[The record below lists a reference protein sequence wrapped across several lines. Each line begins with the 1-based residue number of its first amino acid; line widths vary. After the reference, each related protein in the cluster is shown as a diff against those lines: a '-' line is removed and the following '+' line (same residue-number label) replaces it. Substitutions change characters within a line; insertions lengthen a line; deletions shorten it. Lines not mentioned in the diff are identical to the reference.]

1 MTALSAPV
9 SSKSRIQCIDTLR
22 GVALLGI
29 LLMNIIAF
37 ANPFA
42 AYLIPTTDNADT
54 GLNLAAFM
62 TMDIFVEG
70 SMRAIFS
77 MLFGVGMLIFLNKP
91 EADEGIVRN
100 LFYRRTLLLVAFGL
114 LNAYVLLWVGDI
126 LYAYGMTG
134 LVLYLFRD
142 LPAKRL
148 VHCSGAILLLLAIV
162 HTSGYYG
169 ASSLGA
175 AVDEINGLPAGT
187 KLSAEQQNVLK
198 EWDDFIEQQFISPE
212 LVEQQREQLRFG
224 YLSNF
229 IALAPVNL
237 ILQTIGF
244 IGNGFWDAL
253 SMMLLG
259 MALFK
264 WGLLDGSR
272 SVKSY
277 GVMALLGLG
286 IGLPLNT
293 WETLTFV
300 NSGFEL
306 QWSAFN
312 RPTYDLGRLSLALGY
327 IGLVMLACKLG
338 QLNFLQNMLAKV
350 GKMALTNYLSHSLI
364 CNFIFMGWGLGM
376 AGELQRVEIY
386 YVVFGIWAFQLIF
399 SSLWLRYFRF
409 GPAEWLWRSLTYG
422 QRQPLHKI

>member
-175 AVDEINGLPAGT
+175 AVDEINVLPAGT

-264 WGLLDGSR
+264 WSLLDGSR
-272 SVKSY
+272 SVK
-277 GVMALLGLG
+277 
-286 IGLPLNT
+286 
-293 WETLTFV
+293 
-300 NSGFEL
+300 
-306 QWSAFN
+306 
-312 RPTYDLGRLSLALGY
+312 
-327 IGLVMLACKLG
+327 
-338 QLNFLQNMLAKV
+338 
-350 GKMALTNYLSHSLI
+350 
-364 CNFIFMGWGLGM
+364 
-376 AGELQRVEIY
+376 IY
-386 YVVFGIWAFQLIF
+386 
-399 SSLWLRYFRF
+399 
-409 GPAEWLWRSLTYG
+409 
-422 QRQPLHKI
+422 